1 MAEKKVKKEKSKAR
15 KIIEWILFGV
25 FGAACAFVLAANVSA
40 MINKKKNYGQ
50 SLRFGVGT
58 FVILTD
64 SMEPEINPKDL
75 IMTYKEDVNKLV
87 DRLAKGETVDVT
99 FVNIDVGKQY
109 FEPDTPEFKK
119 SNGGQCVYSGT
130 VMTHRLREA
139 HVDES
144 IAYGEG
150 KYTFVASGINIKD
163 AETGEE
169 SYSRKGQY
177 QIFTETQYLGT
188 VKSVN
193 PFMGRTMNFIS
204 SPVGLIILLLIP
216 AAYLITVSAIDIFKA
231 VKEQEEAGTS
241 NQVSET
247 SVPDNDR
254 LSKISNSDR
263 ERLKNELLEE
273 MIKEKKE
280 NKK

>member
-25 FGAACAFVLAANVSA
+25 FGVACAFILAANVSA
-40 MINKKKNYGQ
+40 MVNKKKNYGQ

-64 SMEPEINPKDL
+64 SMKPEINPQDL
-75 IMTYKEDVNKLV
+75 IMTYKEDMDKVCN
-87 DRLAKGETVDVT
+87 RLAKGETVDVT
-99 FVNIDVGKQY
+99 FFNIDVGLSS
-109 FEPDTPEFKK
+109 FEPDTEEFKK

-139 HVDES
+139 HVDENVE
-144 IAYGEG
+144 YGQG
-150 KYTFVASGINIKD
+150 RYIFVAAGINIMD
-163 AETGEE
+163 EETGKE
-169 SYSRKGQY
+169 SYSKKGQY
-177 QIFTETQYLGT
+177 QVFTEAQYLGT

-193 PFMGRTMNFIS
+193 PFLGKTMNFIS
-204 SPVGLIILLLIP
+204 SPIGLIILLLIP
-216 AAYLITVSAIDIFKA
+216 AAYLITVSSIDIFKA
-231 VKEQEEAGTS
+231 VKAQEENEAN
-241 NQVSET
+241 NQVSDT
-247 SVPDNDR
+247 AVTDSDR